1 MLYHIYH
8 LSTQIFLVIPFFFH
22 VRKTR
27 KCWEKNKKSVNFCF
41 HRENM
46 KHNQKEKQEPVRGVY
61 AWNVKFMR
69 VEVCQKCK
77 FWLLSRRCPVLLA
90 SIPPPVLCDPT
101 VQILVWLASLSET
114 LVYISS
120 QKRKYFEFQKKKTSL
135 TCCLCVQMCHSGIC
149 PHLSGQGK
157 IRAAFTLRC
166 PLIGGQQPSST
177 VMLDLWMKPPPPLP
191 HCKKKKK
198 KLHIWLQKNILLLL
212 FNTY

>member
-1 MLYHIYH
+1 
-8 LSTQIFLVIPFFFH
+8 
-22 VRKTR
+22 
-27 KCWEKNKKSVNFCF
+27 
-41 HRENM
+41 M

-77 FWLLSRRCPVLLA
+77 FWLLSRRCPA
-90 SIPPPVLCDPT
+90 RFHPPPPRPLWSHGSDSGLVGESLRDPRVHIQSKT
-101 VQILVWLASLSET
+101 EVFW
-114 LVYISS
+114 IS
-120 QKRKYFEFQKKKTSL
+120 KKKKTSL

-177 VMLDLWMKPPPPLP
+177 VMLDLWMKPPLLSLTV
-191 HCKKKKK
+191 KKKKK

>member
-1 MLYHIYH
+1 MPEMLN
-8 LSTQIFLVIPFFFH
+8 L
-22 VRKTR
+22 
-27 KCWEKNKKSVNFCF
+27 WELKFVKSVNSDFKSPLSCSLPSRPRPLWS
-41 HRENM
+41 HGSDSGLVGESLRD
-46 KHNQKEKQEPVRGVY
+46 P
-61 AWNVKFMR
+61 R
-69 VEVCQKCK
+69 VHIQSKTEV
-77 FWLLSRRCPVLLA
+77 FW
-90 SIPPPVLCDPT
+90 
-101 VQILVWLASLSET
+101 
-114 LVYISS
+114 IS
-120 QKRKYFEFQKKKTSL
+120 KKKTSL